1 MEQTI
6 RRLAKVLG
14 ATGIESAGHDT
25 RFVVEGGPGG
35 RLQVSVE
42 GAQQRLMAV
51 LKDAEGVVRCT
62 LDVAPVRAVTEDKQ
76 FPHRITLHVGN
87 LQVNIDSEPTL
98 AVEFISEAPALA
110 T

>member
-25 RFVVEGGPGG
+25 RFVVEGEQGG

-51 LKDAEGVVRCT
+51 LKDGEGVVRCT
-62 LDVAPVRAVTEDKQ
+62 LDLAPIRAATEDKH
-76 FPHRITLHVGN
+76 FPHRVTLHVGH
-87 LQVNIDSEPTL
+87 LMVHIDSQPTL
-98 AVEFISEAPALA
+98 AVECLSDAAIAS
-110 T
+110 

>member
-14 ATGIESAGHDT
+14 ASGIESAGHDT
-25 RFVVEGGPGG
+25 RFVVEGAQGG

-51 LKDAEGVVRCT
+51 LKDAQGVVRCT
-62 LDVAPVRAVTEDKQ
+62 LDLAPIRAVTEDKQ
-76 FPHRITLHVGN
+76 FPHRITLHVGSMAVH
-87 LQVNIDSEPTL
+87 LDAEPTL
-98 AVEFISEAPALA
+98 AVECLSEKEAG
-110 T
+110 